1 MLSLSKHDVGG
12 ERDMRSLFW
21 GAAAGALLLGAMP
34 AAAADANHGKELFTA
49 CAACHTERPDSLGP
63 SLKGVMGRKSGAVE
77 DFRYSP
83 AMKRANLTWNQA
95 TLHDYLTNP
104 QGKVKGNR
112 MPFSGFP
119 NASDA
124 DDVIAYLATY
134 K

>member
-1 MLSLSKHDVGG
+1 MISRIVIAALAISSATPSL
-12 ERDMRSLFW
+12 
-21 GAAAGALLLGAMP
+21 
-34 AAAADANHGKELFTA
+34 AADANRGKELFTA

-63 SLKGVMGRKSGAVE
+63 SLKGVVGRKAAALE

-83 AMKRANLTWNQA
+83 AMRRSNVTWNQKS
-95 TLHDYLTNP
+95 LHDYLMNP
-104 QGKVKGNR
+104 QDAIKGNR

-119 NASDA
+119 NGTDA

>member
-1 MLSLSKHDVGG
+1 MVSRILAAA
-12 ERDMRSLFW
+12 M
-21 GAAAGALLLGAMP
+21 GAAIL
-34 AAAADANHGKELFTA
+34 AATPSFAADAARGKELFTA

-63 SLKGVMGRKSGAVE
+63 SLKGVIGRKSAALE

-83 AMKRANLTWNQA
+83 AMQRAGLTWDQQA
-95 TLHDYLTNP
+95 MRDYLMNP

-119 NASDA
+119 NAADA

>member
-1 MLSLSKHDVGG
+1 MISRIVLAVATV
-12 ERDMRSLFW
+12 F
-21 GAAAGALLLGAMP
+21 AATEAL
-34 AAAADANHGKELFTA
+34 AADANRGKELFTA

-63 SLKGVMGRKSGAVE
+63 SLKNVVGRKAATLE

-83 AMKRANLTWNQA
+83 AMRRANITWDQKS
-95 TLHDYLTNP
+95 LHDYLMNP
-104 QGKVKGNR
+104 QDTVKGNR

-119 NASDA
+119 NAVDA

>member
-1 MLSLSKHDVGG
+1 MSS
-12 ERDMRSLFW
+12 RFW
-21 GAAAGALLLGAMP
+21 GAAAGALLLAGP
-34 AAAADANHGKELFTA
+34 SVAADVNHGKELFTA
-49 CAACHTERPDSLGP
+49 CVACHTERPDSLGP
-63 SLKGVMGRKSGAVE
+63 SLKNVVGRKSGALE

-83 AMKRANLTWNQA
+83 AMKRANLTWDAKN
-95 TLHDYLTNP
+95 LHDYLMDP

-119 NASDA
+119 NATDA